1 MMFVIF
7 CPRKKAIGRIES
19 IAKKPT
25 IDAISQ
31 FLGHIEKKTDFC
43 SNDKK
48 VTIALIN
55 MVTEIAVNNVIRS
68 KENNERDINIS

>member
-1 MMFVIF
+1 M
-7 CPRKKAIGRIES
+7 AIGRIES

-25 IDAISQ
+25 IEAISQ
-31 FLGHIEKKTDFC
+31 FCGHIEKKRDFC

-55 MVTEIAVNNVIRS
+55 MVTRIADNKVMRS
-68 KENNERDINIS
+68 KEKSDRDINAS